1 MIGDICLLKTIGLP
15 YRHEMAR
22 PKRLTIATTLRLDAS
37 TVERLDKVLGDDENR
52 AEFIRSAVETAIA
65 LKEIGLPGDVN
76 EVLFA
81 NESLVEFWANAMRRL
96 IETRRA
102 MRGNEAAT
110 LRDGGTK

>member
-1 MIGDICLLKTIGLP
+1 MAKPMRLS
-15 YRHEMAR
+15 YRREMAR

-37 TVERLDKVLGDDENR
+37 TVERLDKVLGEDENR
-52 AEFIRSAVETAIA
+52 AEFIRSAVENAIA

-110 LRDGGTK
+110 LREGGTK

>member
-1 MIGDICLLKTIGLP
+1 MAKPMRLS
-15 YRHEMAR
+15 YRREMAR

-37 TVERLDKVLGDDENR
+37 TVERLDKVLGEDENR

>member
-1 MIGDICLLKTIGLP
+1 MVKAMRLS
-15 YRHEMAR
+15 YRREMAR

-37 TVERLDKVLGDDENR
+37 TVERLDKVLGEDENR
-52 AEFIRSAVETAIA
+52 AEFIRSAVENAIA

-81 NESLVEFWANAMRRL
+81 NESLVEFLANAMRRL

-102 MRGNEAAT
+102 MRGNEATT
-110 LRDGGTK
+110 LGEGRTK